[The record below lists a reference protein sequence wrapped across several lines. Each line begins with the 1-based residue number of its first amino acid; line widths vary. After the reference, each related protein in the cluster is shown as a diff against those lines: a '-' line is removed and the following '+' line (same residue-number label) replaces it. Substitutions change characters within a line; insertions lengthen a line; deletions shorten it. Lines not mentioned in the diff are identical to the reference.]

1 MAAVLHAH
9 YARLQPPAAPRRA
22 GVAISLVLH
31 FISACALLS
40 YAPARSAL
48 FAAAPIM
55 VDLLAPPVTEPKLG
69 KPTELPKPRPVAKA
83 PQQPA
88 APHPIL
94 TAPSDAP
101 SHAVAPLQPPAPP
114 AAAPADAV
122 PVAAAASKPALPVT
136 QPIFNADY
144 LENPAPAYPPLS
156 RRTGE
161 QGRVT
166 LRVLVNASGR
176 ADDAQV
182 RASSGSARLDD
193 SARSAVL
200 QWKFV
205 PAKRGDEPVPAWVLI
220 PITFRLEG

>member
-1 MAAVLHAH
+1 MVALLHSH
-9 YARLQPPAAPRRA
+9 YARLQSPGAARRA
-22 GVAISLVLH
+22 GLAISLALH
-31 FISACALLS
+31 FIAVCALLS

-55 VDLLAPPVTEPKLG
+55 VDLLAPPVTEPKRG
-69 KPTELPKPRPVAKA
+69 KPTELPQPRPVAKA
-83 PQQPA
+83 PQQSA
-88 APHPIL
+88 APHPML
-94 TAPSDAP
+94 TAPSSAP
-101 SHAVAPLQPPAPP
+101 ALAVTPLQPPAPP

-136 QPIFNADY
+136 PPIFNADY

>member
-88 APHPIL
+88 APQPML
-94 TAPSDAP
+94 TAPSSAP
-101 SHAVAPLQPPAPP
+101 ALAVTPLQPMAPAAPP
-114 AAAPADAV
+114 PVDVVPIAAAP
-122 PVAAAASKPALPVT
+122 SKPALPVT